1 MVTEKEIS
9 IKSYHEFLN
18 EKRIM
23 GTKCKNCENI
33 DLPPRQ
39 ICSKCQSSDIDWQEL
54 AGKGKVESF
63 TNIHVGTSEYCQKG
77 YDMKHPYA
85 YCIVKLDEGPSISAV
100 LLGIDPSKPET
111 IEIGTSVSAS
121 FMPTKS
127 GMALAFEVGTRLED
141 VENEIEED
149 FMIKKVA
156 VIGAGTMGAGI
167 AQVAAESG
175 FNVVVTDIANEFLQ
189 KGLNTI
195 KKFVTRSAE
204 KGKISQVQADAILGR
219 IEGSLDLNAA
229 KDADIVIEAAPEN
242 MNLKKKIFSDLD
254 NICKPEAIIGTNT
267 SSLSITAIASATK
280 RPDKVVGVHFFNP
293 APIMKLVELIKGYNT
308 SDETYETVQAFV
320 KKLGKTVVLVN
331 EAPGF
336 VVNRILAPMINEAI
350 SAFQEGVSSAEGI
363 DTAMK
368 LGLNHPMGPLTLA
381 DFIGLDVVLAILDYL
396 YEEFG
401 DPKYKA
407 ANLLRKMVRAGQLGR
422 KTGKGF
428 YNYSK

>member
-1 MVTEKEIS
+1 MAAEKEIS
-9 IKSYHEFLN
+9 ITSYEEFLN

-23 GTKCKNCENI
+23 GTLCKKCDHI

-39 ICSKCQSSDIDWQEL
+39 ICSKCLSTDVEWKEL
-54 AGKGKVESF
+54 SQNGTIETF
-63 TNIHVGTSEYCQKG
+63 TNIHVSTTPFIQRG
-77 YDMKHPYA
+77 YDMKHPHYYA
-85 YCIVKLDEGPSISAV
+85 IVRLPEGPMISV
-100 LLGIDPSKPET
+100 QLVGFDPLKPET
-111 IEIGTSVSAS
+111 VEVGMPVVAS
-121 FMPTKS
+121 FIPTKE
-127 GMALAFEVGTRLED
+127 GMLLAFESESKAKDEEEFAED
-141 VENEIEED
+141 SKIN
-149 FMIKKVA
+149 KVA

-167 AQVAAESG
+167 AQVAAENG
-175 FNVVVTDIANEFLQ
+175 FNVVLTDIADEFLQ

-195 KKFVTRSAE
+195 KRFITRSAE

-219 IEGSLDLNAA
+219 IESSLDLSAV

-254 NICKPEAIIGTNT
+254 KICKPGAIIGTNT
-267 SSLSITAIASATK
+267 SSLSITEIASATK
-280 RPDKVVGVHFFNP
+280 RPENVVGVHFFNP

-308 SDETYETVQAFV
+308 SDETYETVQTFV

-336 VVNRILAPMINEAI
+336 VVNRILTPMINEAI
-350 SAFQEGVSSAEGI
+350 IALQEGVASVEGI

-368 LGLNHPMGPLTLA
+368 LGLNHPMGPLALA

-407 ANLLRKMVRAGQLGR
+407 CPQLRKMVRAGELGR

-428 YNYSK
+428 

>member
-1 MVTEKEIS
+1 M
-9 IKSYHEFLN
+9 
-18 EKRIM
+18 
-23 GTKCKNCENI
+23 
-33 DLPPRQ
+33 
-39 ICSKCQSSDIDWQEL
+39 
-54 AGKGKVESF
+54 
-63 TNIHVGTSEYCQKG
+63 
-77 YDMKHPYA
+77 
-85 YCIVKLDEGPSISAV
+85 
-100 LLGIDPSKPET
+100 
-111 IEIGTSVSAS
+111 
-121 FMPTKS
+121 
-127 GMALAFEVGTRLED
+127 
-141 VENEIEED
+141 
-149 FMIKKVA
+149 KKVA

-175 FNVVVTDIANEFLQ
+175 FNVVVTDIADEFLQ

-350 SAFQEGVSSAEGI
+350 IAFQEGVASAEGI

-407 ANLLRKMVRAGQLGR
+407 ANLLRKMVRAAQLGR

-428 YNYSK
+428 YDYSK

>member
-1 MVTEKEIS
+1 
-9 IKSYHEFLN
+9 
-18 EKRIM
+18 
-23 GTKCKNCENI
+23 
-33 DLPPRQ
+33 
-39 ICSKCQSSDIDWQEL
+39 
-54 AGKGKVESF
+54 
-63 TNIHVGTSEYCQKG
+63 
-77 YDMKHPYA
+77 
-85 YCIVKLDEGPSISAV
+85 VKLDEGTSISAV

-111 IEIGTSVSAS
+111 VEIGTSVTAK

-127 GMALAFEVGTRLED
+127 GMILAFEIDTQLEE
-141 VENEIEED
+141 VETEEAEED
-149 FMIKKVA
+149 FKIKKVA

-175 FNVVVTDIANEFLQ
+175 FNVVVTDVADEFLQ
-189 KGLNTI
+189 KGLDTI

-219 IEGSLDLNAA
+219 IEGSLDLNAV

-242 MNLKKKIFSDLD
+242 MNLKKKIFSNLD

-267 SSLSITAIASATK
+267 SSLSITEIASATK
-280 RPDKVVGVHFFNP
+280 RPDKTVGVHFFNP
-293 APIMKLVELIKGYNT
+293 APIMKLVELIRGYNT
-308 SDETYETVQAFV
+308 SDETYETVQTFV

-336 VVNRILAPMINEAI
+336 VVNRILTPMINEAI
-350 SAFQEGVSSAEGI
+350 IALQEGVASVEGI

-407 ANLLRKMVRAGQLGR
+407 SSLLRKMVRAGQLGR

-428 YNYSK
+428 YDYSK

>member
-1 MVTEKEIS
+1 MAAEKEIS
-9 IKSYHEFLN
+9 ITSYEEFLN
-18 EKRIM
+18 EKKIM
-23 GTKCKNCENI
+23 GTLCKECNHI

-39 ICSKCQSSDIDWQEL
+39 ICSKCLSTDVEWKEL
-54 AGKGKVESF
+54 SQNGKIETF
-63 TNIHVGTSEYCQKG
+63 TNIHVSTTPFIQRG
-77 YDMKHPYA
+77 YDMKHPHYYA
-85 YCIVKLDEGPSISAV
+85 IVKLPEGPMISAQLV
-100 LLGIDPSKPET
+100 GFDPSKPET
-111 IEIGTSVSAS
+111 VEVGTPVTAS
-121 FMPTKS
+121 FILTKE
-127 GMALAFEVGTRLED
+127 GMLLAFEPTSKTEEAEEVAED
-141 VENEIEED
+141 YK
-149 FMIKKVA
+149 IKKVA

-167 AQVAAESG
+167 AQVVAESG
-175 FNVVVTDIANEFLQ
+175 VNVVVTDVADEFLQ

-195 KKFVTRSAE
+195 KKYVTKGAD
-204 KGKISQVQADAILGR
+204 KGKISQAQADAILGR
-219 IEGSLDLNAA
+219 IEGSLDLNAV

-254 NICKPEAIIGTNT
+254 NICKPDAIIGTNT
-267 SSLSITAIASATK
+267 SSLSITEIASATK
-280 RPDKVVGVHFFNP
+280 RPENVVGVHFFNP
-293 APIMKLVELIKGYNT
+293 APIMKLVELIRGYNT

-350 SAFQEGVSSAEGI
+350 TALQEGVASVEGI

-368 LGLNHPMGPLTLA
+368 LGLNHPMGPLALV
-381 DFIGLDVVLAILDYL
+381 DLVGLDVVLDILDYL

-407 ANLLRKMVRAGQLGR
+407 CSLLKKMVRAGQLGR

-428 YNYSK
+428 YDYSK

>member
-1 MVTEKEIS
+1 MATEKEIS

-23 GTKCKNCENI
+23 GTKCKKCDNI

-39 ICSKCQSSDIDWQEL
+39 ICSKCQSTDVRWQEL

-85 YCIVKLDEGPSISAV
+85 YCVVKLDEGASISAV

-111 IEIGTSVSAS
+111 VEIGTSVTAR

-127 GMALAFEVGTRLED
+127 GMTLAFEVGTQLEE
-141 VENEIEED
+141 VEKEIEED

-175 FNVVVTDIANEFLQ
+175 FNVVVTDIADEFLQ

-195 KKFVTRSAE
+195 KKFVTRNAE

-219 IEGSLDLNAA
+219 IEGALDLNAA

-267 SSLSITAIASATK
+267 SSLSITEIASATK
-280 RPDKVVGVHFFNP
+280 RPENVVGVHFFNP
-293 APIMKLVELIKGYNT
+293 APIMKLVELIRGYNT
-308 SDETYETVQAFV
+308 SDVTYETVQAFV

-350 SAFQEGVSSAEGI
+350 IALQEGVASAEGI

-407 ANLLRKMVRAGQLGR
+407 SSLLRKMVRAGQLGR

-428 YNYSK
+428 YDYSK

>member
-1 MVTEKEIS
+1 MAAEKEIS
-9 IKSYHEFLN
+9 ITSYEEFLN

-23 GTKCKNCENI
+23 GTLCNECGHI

-39 ICSKCQSSDIDWQEL
+39 ICSKCLSTDVEWKEL
-54 AGKGKVESF
+54 SQNGTIETF
-63 TNIHVGTSEYCQKG
+63 TNIHVSTTPFIQRG
-77 YDMKHPYA
+77 YNMKHPHYYA
-85 YCIVKLDEGPSISAV
+85 VVKFPEGPMISV
-100 LLGIDPSKPET
+100 QLVGFDPSKPET
-111 IEIGTSVSAS
+111 VEVGMPVVAS
-121 FMPTKS
+121 FIPTKE
-127 GMALAFEVGTRLED
+127 GMLLAFEPALKVEKAEEVAED
-141 VENEIEED
+141 SK
-149 FMIKKVA
+149 IKKVA

-167 AQVAAESG
+167 AQVVAESG
-175 FNVVVTDIANEFLQ
+175 FNVVVTDVADEFLQ

-195 KKFVTRSAE
+195 KKFVTRNVE

-219 IEGSLDLNAA
+219 IEGSLDLNDV

-254 NICKPEAIIGTNT
+254 NICQPEAIIGTNT
-267 SSLSITAIASATK
+267 SSLSITEIASATK

-293 APIMKLVELIKGYNT
+293 APIMKLVELIRGYNT

-336 VVNRILAPMINEAI
+336 VVNRILAPMINESIIAL
-350 SAFQEGVSSAEGI
+350 QEGVASAEGI

-381 DFIGLDVVLAILDYL
+381 DFIGLDVVLDILNYL

-407 ANLLRKMVRAGQLGR
+407 CSLLKKMVRAGQLGR

-428 YNYSK
+428 YDYSK